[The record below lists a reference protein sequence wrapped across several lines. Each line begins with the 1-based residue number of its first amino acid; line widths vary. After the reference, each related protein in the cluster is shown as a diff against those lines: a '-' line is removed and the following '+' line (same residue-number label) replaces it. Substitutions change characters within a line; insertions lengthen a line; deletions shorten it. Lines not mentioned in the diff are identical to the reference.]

1 MLLEVHHIGCLPSLQ
16 CKTISRNARF
26 YISFPLLLR
35 SRSKNKNSKRTQ
47 NKNVC
52 ISPGLVTD
60 N

>member
-1 MLLEVHHIGCLPSLQ
+1 MLLEGDHLGYLPSLQ
-16 CKTISRNARF
+16 CKTVSRNARF
-26 YISFPLLLR
+26 HIPFPLLLR

-52 ISPGLVTD
+52 ASSGLVTD